1 MKRIV
6 VIGTAALLLACGCAS
21 KKENSAVD
29 EIKIVKGPDMLEIGG
44 GNYNIPRAVIYK
56 TNGDYADKVTIQV
69 DSKGN
74 VTSYPAPSDVKGME
88 PVALADGWLLTRRG
102 VNASTAFTRYTYAE
116 YAALKSAP
124 TLPEL
129 KASIIPDAKIT
140 EIQTLSI
147 SQSDALANPAAIVIP
162 EE

>member
-1 MKRIV
+1 MKKV
-6 VIGTAALLLACGCAS
+6 VAIGASALLLACGCAS
-21 KKENSAVD
+21 KKEQPAA
-29 EIKIVKGPDMLEIGG
+29 EELKIVEGPALPIIGG
-44 GNYNIPRAVIYK
+44 GNYEIPRAVIYK

-74 VTSYPAPSDVKGME
+74 VISYPAPADVKGME

-102 VNASTAFTRYTYAE
+102 VNASTVFTRYTYAD
-116 YAALKSAP
+116 YAALKTAP

-129 KASIIPDAKIT
+129 KAAILPDAKIT

-147 SQSDALANPAAIVIP
+147 SQSDALADPAAIVLP
-162 EE
+162 E